1 MMNFGSAHPRIAPR
15 GLTWLLCAACWF
27 AVGCQSVA
35 PIHVWAPPRIGS
47 AVGKRIAIAPISGE
61 PGIAQPL
68 HAAMIRALPADVGG
82 GVEVIDTRRL
92 EEGSPIRLVSFDQDE
107 PSDIALVNLARNGA
121 IDLLLCGE
129 VLQVSGPANGQTDR
143 RTGDAELVS
152 TGLDPAT
159 VGPAMVG
166 PGDRPGLGGIRRRP
180 AVPTTGDLGAIE
192 DAAAAEKVSP
202 RETILRMSWKLID
215 TKNGAPLNGMPL
227 VTAARPGESEED
239 LIGRAAREAWE
250 LLVPHVVRDE
260 TELANQRLGS
270 GVASVR
276 QGNVAAG
283 EGDWSQAERHWQAAL
298 ETDPRSHA
306 AMHNLAVAAVAR
318 QDFPEARRRIGEALG
333 RRSLSLYRSTAVW
346 IELRQR
352 QYHRAFELPDPPEG
366 WAATR
371 GLPD

>member
-1 MMNFGSAHPRIAPR
+1 MMNFGSAHPKIVPR
-15 GLTWLLCAACWF
+15 GLAWLLCACCWF

-68 HAAMIRALPADVGG
+68 HAAMIRALPAGVGG

-121 IDLLLCGE
+121 IDLLLFGE
-129 VLQVSGPANGQTDR
+129 VLQVSGRADGQTDR
-143 RTGDAELVS
+143 QTRDADLAAA
-152 TGLDPAT
+152 GLDPAR
-159 VGPAMVG
+159 VG
-166 PGDRPGLGGIRRRP
+166 PGDRPGFGGVRRRP
-180 AVPTTGDLGAIE
+180 VVPTTGDMGAIE
-192 DAAAAEKVSP
+192 DVAAAEKVS
-202 RETILRMSWKLID
+202 RGTILRMSWKLID
-215 TKNGAPLNGMPL
+215 TRTGTPLKGMPV
-227 VTAARPGESEED
+227 VTVARPGESQED

-260 TELANQRLGS
+260 TELAIQRLGF
-270 GVASVR
+270 GAAAVR

-283 EGDWSQAERHWQAAL
+283 EGDWSRAERHWQAAL

-318 QDFPEARRRIGEALG
+318 QDFPEARRRIGEALR
-333 RRSLSLYRSTAVW
+333 RRSLPLYRSTAVW